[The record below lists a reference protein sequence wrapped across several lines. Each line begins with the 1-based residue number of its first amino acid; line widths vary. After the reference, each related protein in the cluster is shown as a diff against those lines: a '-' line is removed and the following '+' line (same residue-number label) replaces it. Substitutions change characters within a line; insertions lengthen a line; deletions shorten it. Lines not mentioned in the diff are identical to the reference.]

1 MPGPPSRRT
10 PGARRRRLHQVLARR
25 LLEPV
30 HRDLQFRRREIKKAE
45 QLAASIAESLG
56 ARPPVLLDTP
66 SSARAENH
74 ADSAS

>member
-1 MPGPPSRRT
+1 VTAYAWCRT
-10 PGARRRRLHQVLARR
+10 AEKRGSQDAKESLVEISKLM
-25 LLEPV
+25 
-30 HRDLQFRRREIKKAE
+30 RRREIKKAE